1 MILPA
6 MILQVDRDH
15 IVAVAVKTVKMSPD
29 QHQPWAEDLQP
40 LAEAHTMKIG
50 EGADFVTKN
59 IGEGVDVVTK
69 MIPEHQHQ

>member
-15 IVAVAVKTVKMSPD
+15 IVAVAVKMSPD
-29 QHQPWAEDLQP
+29 QDQPLAEDLQP

-50 EGADFVTKN
+50 EGVDFVTKN